1 MYNSNEDEFDSNIVN
16 SKTETIC
23 KRLRI
28 LMYCV
33 IILAIMRMANSQI
46 LWMIGDL
53 MSSLMVYC
61 TYSSRGK
68 IMALFCFINAIFSC
82 LYALFIG
89 IENLNH
95 YSKTQSTTKVNTEE
109 TKIEY
114 IQSDNYNENNLARS
128 QGISLYPIFVV
139 FMMIWALV
147 VYGLISYNS
156 WQGFK
161 FFQHPMGSF
170 ADDTNN
176 NDERRLIMRNRES
189 HYNNYGAANNAQVNS
204 NNWTGQSYRNDGYG
218 LSNTQGNNNNREN
231 KMVPFSG
238 RGIVIGGS

>member
-1 MYNSNEDEFDSNIVN
+1 MYNSNEDEFEPNIVN

-33 IILAIMRMANSQI
+33 IILAIMRMANSQF

-89 IENLNH
+89 IENLNQ
-95 YSKTQSTTKVNTEE
+95 YSKSQAATKVNLEE

-114 IQSDNYNENNLARS
+114 ALSENNRENNFGRS
-128 QGISLYPIFVV
+128 QGASLYPFFVV

-147 VYGLISYNS
+147 VYSLISYNS
-156 WQGFK
+156 WEGFK
-161 FFQHPMGSF
+161 FFQNPLGNF
-170 ADDTNN
+170 TENN
-176 NDERRLIMRNRES
+176 SNDERRVIMRNRES
-189 HYNNYGAANNAQVNS
+189 AYNNYGAAENNHPNA
-204 NNWTGQSYRNDGYG
+204 NNWNGQSYRNDGYG
-218 LSNTQGNNNNREN
+218 LSSTQGNNRGN
-231 KMVPFSG
+231 KSTPFSG
-238 RGIVIGGS
+238 RGTVIGGY